1 MLCSAFIGSFHL
13 LQQADNFS
21 AFGGRESRW
30 YKNLSVSHRF
40 GGVATCSQKKKLVFF
55 PIFPYQFPQTMSKN
69 SGGPVIRWW
78 QLQRQPGRVH
88 GSIHPA
94 PNDKNEQKN
103 PD

>member
-40 GGVATCSQKKKLVFF
+40 GGVATCSQKKTGVFPNF
-55 PIFPYQFPQTMSKN
+55 SLPIPPNNVKKFRWSCD
-69 SGGPVIRWW
+69 PVVAAAATAW
-78 QLQRQPGRVH
+78 QGSWVNTPGT
-88 GSIHPA
+88 
-94 PNDKNEQKN
+94 K
-103 PD
+103 